1 MAAQV
6 VTAKKSDM
14 KPGRKIA
21 IAAMVVKRKAA
32 PKPPT
37 ADTEA
42 AIRAEKDLLSSRLK
56 IVCPKFERA
65 GEKQAT
71 SDQDAA
77 LSKAGELDDQIEAL
91 QRQIAPLML
100 EKSRILAPLYKAL
113 DDSGKY
119 AIVGSSYKVQHEAY
133 ESSITLKLAGN
144 RHTFRKR
151 A

>member
-6 VTAKKSDM
+6 KTAQTAPQSN
-14 KPGRKIA
+14 RKLV
-21 IAAMVVKRKAA
+21 IAAVAKRRKEA
-32 PKPPT
+32 PKE
-37 ADTEA
+37 DSEA
-42 AIRAEKDLLSSRLK
+42 AVRAELDVLK
-56 IVCPKFERA
+56 ARIKLVRPKFERA

-100 EKSRILAPLYKAL
+100 EKNRILAPLYKAL

-151 A
+151 V